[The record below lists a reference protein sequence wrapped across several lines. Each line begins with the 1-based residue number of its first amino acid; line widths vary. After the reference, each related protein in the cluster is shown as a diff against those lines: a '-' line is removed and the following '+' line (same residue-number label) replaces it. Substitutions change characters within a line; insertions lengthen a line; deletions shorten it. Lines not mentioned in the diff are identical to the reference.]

1 MDILHCLIFSWLQAG
16 MAERW
21 SSMQKIYLIS
31 YLTTDGKSHSEENI
45 SNQLFLEQPAI
56 SIYPCLSINLLFSLF
71 LFSLNQFAAKDLDRK
86 SKKCEKE
93 EKAEKLKLKKVSTTP
108 IKIKYCKQN
117 YYSYL
122 PVSTCSNCI
131 TPQGIIKLLSLFT
144 LIYIFPQAIQKGN
157 LEGAKIHAEN
167 SIRQKNQVSKSIS

>member
-1 MDILHCLIFSWLQAG
+1 MDILHCLIFKGVQNGEMDILHCLIFSWLQAG
-16 MAERW
+16 MAESW
-21 SSMQKIYLIS
+21 SSVQKIYLMS
-31 YLTTDGKSHSEENI
+31 YLTTDGKSHSEETI

-93 EKAEKLKLKKVSTTP
+93 EKAEKLKLKRVSTTP
-108 IKIKYCKQN
+108 IKINYCKQN

-122 PVSTCSNCI
+122 AISYEFLLLAVTVSLHRV
-131 TPQGIIKLLSLFT
+131 LLNFYLC
-144 LIYIFPQAIQKGN
+144 L
-157 LEGAKIHAEN
+157 
-167 SIRQKNQVSKSIS
+167 V